1 MPASPHKGNGRSQNG
16 SRLKSKWLTVCDLHA
31 APVHF
36 SIKFQNTC
44 KMLGVW
50 DVRVGVKSLGFR
62 VQVLFKKNSNII

>member
-1 MPASPHKGNGRSQNG
+1 MADRS
-16 SRLKSKWLTVCDLHA
+16 DLHA